1 MKQNSTQ
8 GALADITVVD
18 LTQMLSGP
26 YATMMLADHGARVIK
41 IEPPDGDMTRR
52 IGIRTGDNPALNLGA
67 YFQSINRNKLSV
79 CLDLKSAAGVAA
91 LKRLVGHADV
101 VVENYRCGVMDRL
114 GLGYEVLHQVNPKLV
129 YGALRGFGDNRTGA
143 SGYLDWPAFDVVSQA
158 MGGLMSI
165 TGPSAEQPTKAGP
178 GVGDIVPGVMLAFG
192 ILAAV
197 HHARRTGSGQFVD
210 VAMTDAVLSL
220 CERIVWQHSVDGR
233 ISEAEG
239 NHHPFFCPFGIF
251 PASNGFVA
259 LAADSDK
266 FFAPLCQQLDVPQLA
281 SDPRFTTTELR
292 AKNRG
297 MLIPLLEV
305 VTARFTKS
313 ELSARLGGRVPYGPV
328 MNVADI
334 VQDSHFKSRDMLA
347 EVPVPGARPLQIAGV
362 PVKLSVTPGAVRARG
377 PLLGEHTRAC
387 LLEAGMSAEE
397 VAPLLEAQARRK
409 ARKVEPTH
417 E

>member
-1 MKQNSTQ
+1 MKPSGTH
-8 GALADITVVD
+8 GALSDITVID

-41 IEPPDGDMTRR
+41 VEPPDGDMTRR
-52 IGIRTGDNPALNLGA
+52 IGVRSDDNPALNLGA

-79 CLDLKSAAGVAA
+79 CLDLKTAAGVAA
-91 LKRLVGHADV
+91 LKRLVVGADV

-114 GLGYEVLHQVNPKLV
+114 GLGYEVLRNVNPRLV

-143 SGYLDWPAFDVVSQA
+143 SSYIDWPAFDVVSQA

-165 TGPSAEQPTKAGP
+165 TGPSPEQPTKAGP

-210 VAMTDAVLSL
+210 VAMTDAVLGL

-251 PASNGFVA
+251 PAASGFVA
-259 LAADSDK
+259 LAADSDR
-266 FFAPLCQQLDVPQLA
+266 FFGPLCRALGAPQLA
-281 SDPRFTTTELR
+281 SDPRFATTELR
-292 AKNRG
+292 SKNRNQ
-297 MLIPLLEV
+297 LIPVLEAI
-305 VTARFTKS
+305 TAQFSKS
-313 ELSARLGGRVPYGPV
+313 ELSARLGGKVPYGPV
-328 MNVADI
+328 MNVEDI
-334 VQDSHFKSRDMLA
+334 VNDRHFKSRDMLTD
-347 EVPVPGARPLQIAGV
+347 VPVPGSRPLQIAGV
-362 PVKLSVTPGAVRARG
+362 PVKLSVTPGGVRERG

-387 LLEAGMSAEE
+387 LLEAGMTAEE

-409 ARKVEPTH
+409 ARKVERTH